1 MDVSR
6 SRMRGFEVIDG
17 LHYKARLR
25 RRWRGATESALEK
38 RL

>member
-17 LHYKARLR
+17 LHYKAAEEMA
-25 RRWRGATESALEK
+25 RGATESALG
-38 RL
+38 L